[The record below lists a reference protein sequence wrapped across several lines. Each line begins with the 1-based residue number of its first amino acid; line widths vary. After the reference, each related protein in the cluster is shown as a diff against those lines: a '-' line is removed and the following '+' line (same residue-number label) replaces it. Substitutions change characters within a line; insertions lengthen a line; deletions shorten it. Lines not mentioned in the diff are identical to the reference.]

1 MDVAPTNPQMTLGA
15 FLRIHRLRIPPETS
29 ALGLS
34 NRLPSRR
41 GRRVTQ
47 EELAEEVDVSRG
59 WYRMLE
65 SGARVR
71 TSMQLLERLSDAL
84 MLTYDERIRL
94 FALAMPEMR
103 RAGLRAEASAVL
115 EAFSSLRRIARRL
128 WSATTE
134 LEALTIV
141 SEDGAL
147 RFDRPDVVLVT
158 ARAAPGLWTLPV
170 VLANTDGIRR
180 TETLLSECAS
190 ALGPSQVDDLMSY
203 GFINEPGKVGVRSE
217 LPYEESVDEPFR
229 RALEQV
235 KWPDLGVM
243 FSHIRTRHGFAAQFT
258 VMHSDGRDYS
268 ETDRATLS
276 VLASLTS
283 LALN

>member
-1 MDVAPTNPQMTLGA
+1 MDTAPVGPQMTLGA
-15 FLRIHRLRIPPETS
+15 FLRAHRQRIPPETT

-34 NRLPSRR
+34 NRMPSRR

-47 EELAEEVDVSRG
+47 EEIAEEVGVSRG

-84 MLTYDERIRL
+84 MLTCDDRIRL
-94 FALAMPEMR
+94 FALAIPEIR
-103 RAGLRAEASAVL
+103 RAGLQAEAWALL

-147 RFDRPDVVLVT
+147 RFDQPDVVLVT
-158 ARAAPGLWTLPV
+158 ARAAPGQWTLPL
-170 VLANTDGIRR
+170 VLANPDGIRR

-217 LPYEESVDEPFR
+217 LPYEETIAKPFR
-229 RALEQV
+229 RALGQV
-235 KWPDLGVM
+235 KWPNLDVM

-258 VMHSDGRDYS
+258 VMHSDGRGYS
-268 ETDRATLS
+268 ETDRAALS

-283 LALN
+283 LALD